1 MKRIPPLANHD
12 TDVFPLGG
20 GLDQVTP
27 RFSVPPGMARNAQN
41 FECAV
46 DGGYTMSQG
55 YERFDGRAKP
65 SSALHNQLNA
75 TITGSFSVGNTL
87 TGATSGATGKII
99 ASTATSFILTRVSGT
114 FQVGENLNVGGPTIA
129 VATTAQIVGGADTPE
144 LAAQYKNL
152 AADDYRAD
160 IQKVPGS
167 GPVRGV
173 VQYNGTVYA
182 FRNNAGGTAC
192 DLYRSTAGGWV
203 QVTLTKEISFTAGSG
218 NIADGQ
224 TLTKGGTTATIQRV
238 VVQSGSLGAGTA
250 AGRLIITSVASG
262 PFTAGAATTS
272 GGGSLTLSGAE
283 TNITLL
289 PGGRYVFD
297 IGNVIGGSSTK
308 RLYGCDAV
316 NRGFEFD
323 GTVFVPI
330 VTGMAQDKP
339 KHVRVHQKHLFFG
352 FGASLQHSGITT
364 PYAWTA
370 VSGAAELA
378 MPDDITGLIVLPG
391 SNDGAAMAVFSRNR
405 ISVLYGTGS
414 TTWSLV
420 TYQGEIGCFDYS
432 AQHIGLTLFLDDI
445 GITMLQASQVYGN
458 FEHAAISNK
467 IKPFI
472 NEKKTRIV
480 DSVVVRDKNQYRLFF
495 NDGSALYVTM
505 KGNKVLGMIPQI
517 YAHVVTCAWWGEGSD
532 GTEQM
537 FFGTSDGYVMQ
548 MDRGTS
554 HDGEPVEYL
563 LDLHFAGSK
572 SLRQI
577 KRYRKAV
584 LDTSGSG
591 YSKMGVAFNLGWL
604 SDDIPQ
610 VSTRTVERA
619 LDGQDWDSGYWDQ
632 GYWDGTP
639 LGPAE
644 IDIEGSG
651 ENIAASFY
659 LSSDYVN
666 PLNISGV
673 LFQFSRRRS
682 LR

>member
-20 GLDQVTP
+20 GLNQVTP
-27 RFSVPPGMARNAQN
+27 RFSVPPGMARTAQN

-46 DGGYTMSQG
+46 DGGYAMSQG
-55 YERFDGRAKP
+55 YERFDGRSRP
-65 SSALHNQLNA
+65 SDALHWQVSA
-75 TITGSFSVGNTL
+75 GIIGAFSVGDTL
-87 TGATSGATGKII
+87 TGATSAATGKII
-99 ASTATSFILTRVSGT
+99 ASTASSFILTRVAGT

-129 VATTAQIVGGADTPE
+129 VATSSQVVDGADSPE

-167 GPVRGV
+167 GAVRGV
-173 VQYNGTVYA
+173 AFYNGTVYA
-182 FRNNAGGTAC
+182 FRDNVGATAC
-192 DLYRSTAGGWV
+192 DMYRSTTGGWV
-203 QVTLTKEISFTAGSG
+203 QVTLPKEISFTAGSG
-218 NIADGQ
+218 NLADGQ
-224 TLTKGGTTATIQRV
+224 ILTQGGTTATIQRV
-238 VVQSGSLGAGTA
+238 VIQSGTLGAGTA

-262 PFTAGAATTS
+262 PFAAGAATTS
-272 GGGSLTLSGAE
+272 GAALTLSGAE
-283 TNITLL
+283 SDITLL

-297 IGNVIGGSSTK
+297 IGSVGGGAAGK
-308 RLYGCDAV
+308 RLYGVDGV

-330 VTGMAQDKP
+330 VTGMSPDTP
-339 KHVRVHQKHLFFG
+339 KYVRVHQNHLFYAFG
-352 FGASLQHSGITT
+352 SSLQHSGITT
-364 PYAWTA
+364 PYIWTA

-378 MPDDITGLIVLPG
+378 MPDSITGLVVLPG
-391 SNDGAAMAVFSRNR
+391 SNDAAAMAVFSRNR

-414 TTWSLV
+414 TSWNLV
-420 TYQGEIGCFDYS
+420 TYQGEAGCFDYC

-445 GITMLQASQVYGN
+445 GITMLQASQAYGN
-458 FEHAAISNK
+458 FDHSAISNR

-472 NEKKTRIV
+472 TEKKTRSV

-495 NDGSALYVTM
+495 SDRSALYVTM
-505 KGNKVLGMIPQI
+505 KGNKLIGMMPQV
-517 YAHVVTCAWWGEGSD
+517 YAHNVSCACGGEDTDGS
-532 GTEQM
+532 EKM

-554 HDGEPVEYL
+554 HDGDPIEYL
-563 LDLHFAGSK
+563 MDLHFAPSK
-572 SLRQI
+572 SLRQL

-584 LDTSGSG
+584 LDTSGVG
-591 YSKMGVAFNLGWL
+591 YSKMGVAFSL
-604 SDDIPQ
+604 SWMNENVPQ
-610 VSTRTVERA
+610 VSTRNVERA

-639 LGPAE
+639 LGPTE

-659 LSSDYVN
+659 MRSDYLN
-666 PLNISGV
+666 PMNFSSL
-673 LFQFSRRRS
+673 LLHFSRRRS